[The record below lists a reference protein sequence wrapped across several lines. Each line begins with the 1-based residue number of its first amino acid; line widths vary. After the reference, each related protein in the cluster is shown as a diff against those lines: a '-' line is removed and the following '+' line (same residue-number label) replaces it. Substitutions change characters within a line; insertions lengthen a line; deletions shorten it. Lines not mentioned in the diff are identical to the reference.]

1 MTPADPTPTPQGPPP
16 EPAAP
21 AQEPTPTAPRPSAPE
36 PAAPGQE
43 PAPDAAPAA
52 APGQVAPAPGP
63 EGLPPVEDRPGLS
76 LLVAAGGT
84 GGHVFPGLALARTI
98 VQHDPE
104 ATVRFA
110 GTTRGIETRAVPE
123 AGFALDLLPILPLSR
138 RLSAET
144 LKAPFAAVNGTF
156 AARRLLREHRFD
168 VVCGMGGYVTLPVAL
183 AARMEGVPVVLHEQN
198 AVPGIANRL
207 AARVASRIAVG
218 VDAAAAAF
226 PPDRTTVVG
235 NPVRPELA
243 RLDRAALRDEAVAA
257 FGLDPDRRTL
267 FVFGGSQGARRINQA
282 VVEATAHWP
291 DPAAVQV
298 LHACGRRDEADV
310 RAAWAGAD
318 PDGRGL
324 LVRIVP
330 FVDRMDLAYAAAD
343 LAMTRAGAITVAELT
358 AAGMPAVMVPL
369 PHATADHQAANARA
383 VAAGGGAVVAD
394 DATLDG
400 PAVVATVA
408 PLLADQGRLAA
419 MAEGMRAQAHPA
431 AAEELA
437 ALVVEASGRA
447 TREQFLAE
455 VAAAAAPVDREATGW
470 FESAG
475 TPAGGP
481 AVQRRVD
488 RRTKRMEAYPPV
500 DRKAHPAGQRGSG
513 TPPPAPADTAAGELF
528 TTPDDPRP
536 DTPSRGRAGDA
547 STNGHA
553 RRPSGPP
560 KDHPGGPPD
569 PPDPPED
576 HAGGPPDPAEPPDR
590 PPDDQDAGP

>member
-1 MTPADPTPTPQGPPP
+1 MSPVDPTP
-16 EPAAP
+16 PAP
-21 AQEPTPTAPRPSAPE
+21 GLPEPTP
-36 PAAPGQE
+36 
-43 PAPDAAPAA
+43 
-52 APGQVAPAPGP
+52 
-63 EGLPPVEDRPGLS
+63 DRPGLS

-98 VQHDPE
+98 LQYDPR

-138 RLSAET
+138 RLAAET
-144 LKAPFAAVNGTF
+144 FKAPFAAVNGTF
-156 AARRLLREHRFD
+156 AARRLLRQHHFD
-168 VVCGMGGYVTLPVAL
+168 VVCGMGGYVTLPVAI
-183 AARMEGVPVVLHEQN
+183 AARLEGVPVVLHEQN

-207 AARVASRIAVG
+207 AARVAKRIAVG

-243 RLDRAALRDEAVAA
+243 RLDRAALHDDAVAA

-267 FVFGGSQGARRINQA
+267 FVFGGSQGARRVNQA
-282 VVEATAHWP
+282 VIEATPHWP
-291 DPAAVQV
+291 DPGAVQI

-310 RAAWAGAD
+310 RAAWAEAD

-324 LVRIVP
+324 LVKIVP

-394 DATLDG
+394 DAALDG
-400 PAVVATVA
+400 PAVVAVAA
-408 PLLADQGRLAA
+408 PLLADPDRLAA
-419 MAEGMRAQAHPA
+419 MADAMRAQAHPA

-455 VAAAAAPVDREATGW
+455 VAAAATPVEREGTGW

-481 AVQRRVD
+481 TIQRQVK
-488 RRTKRMEAYPPV
+488 RRTKRMEAYPPI
-500 DRKAHPAGQRGSG
+500 DRRPAEEGSG
-513 TPPPAPADTAAGELF
+513 GPAPGPERVVAELGGATAPPPVGGYFDPEDTSAKDPAP
-528 TTPDDPRP
+528 
-536 DTPSRGRAGDA
+536 GDA
-547 STNGHA
+547 SSNGRA
-553 RRPSGPP
+553 PEPRDGPP
-560 KDHPGGPPD
+560 SDK
-569 PPDPPED
+569 
-576 HAGGPPDPAEPPDR
+576 
-590 PPDDQDAGP
+590 DAGP

>member
-1 MTPADPTPTPQGPPP
+1 MTAADPTP
-16 EPAAP
+16 
-21 AQEPTPTAPRPSAPE
+21 
-36 PAAPGQE
+36 
-43 PAPDAAPAA
+43 
-52 APGQVAPAPGP
+52 APGP
-63 EGLPPVEDRPGLS
+63 GGLPAVEDRPGLS

-110 GTTRGIETRAVPE
+110 GTNRGIETRAVPE

-138 RLSAET
+138 RLAAET

-168 VVCGMGGYVTLPVAL
+168 VVCGMGGYVTLPVAM

-207 AARVASRIAVG
+207 AARVARRIAVG

-243 RLDRAALRDEAVAA
+243 RLDRAALH
-257 FGLDPDRRTL
+257 
-267 FVFGGSQGARRINQA
+267 NQA
-282 VVEATAHWP
+282 VVAATPHWP

-310 RAAWAGAD
+310 RAAWAEAD

-324 LVRIVP
+324 LVKVVP

-343 LAMTRAGAITVAELT
+343 LAMTRAGAITMAELT
-358 AAGMPAVMVPL
+358 ATGTPAVMVPL

-400 PAVVATVA
+400 PALAALVA
-408 PLLADQGRLAA
+408 PLLADPDRLAA
-419 MAEGMRAQAHPA
+419 MAAGMRSLAHPA

-437 ALVVEASGRA
+437 ALVVEATGRA

-455 VAAAAAPVDREATGW
+455 VAAAATPVDREASGW
-470 FESAG
+470 FESAAP
-475 TPAGGP
+475 TAGP
-481 AVQRRVD
+481 TVQRRVD
-488 RRTKRMEAYPPV
+488 RRSKRMEAYPPI
-500 DRKAHPAGQRGSG
+500 DRNARAAVQGQGPGPGPAEVGGPGPGSAG
-513 TPPPAPADTAAGELF
+513 AAG
-528 TTPDDPRP
+528 PGP
-536 DTPSRGRAGDA
+536 GAAGVGGPGPGSPGA
-547 STNGHA
+547 HRNGHDPQAA
-553 RRPSGPP
+553 RKP
-560 KDHPGGPPD
+560 DAAQGGPPT
-569 PPDPPED
+569 
-576 HAGGPPDPAEPPDR
+576 
-590 PPDDQDAGP
+590 DQDAGP

>member
-1 MTPADPTPTPQGPPP
+1 MTAADPTP
-16 EPAAP
+16 
-21 AQEPTPTAPRPSAPE
+21 
-36 PAAPGQE
+36 
-43 PAPDAAPAA
+43 
-52 APGQVAPAPGP
+52 APAPGP
-63 EGLPPVEDRPGLS
+63 GGLPAVEDRPGLS

-98 VQHDPE
+98 VQHDPG

-138 RLSAET
+138 RLAAET

-168 VVCGMGGYVTLPVAL
+168 VVCGMGGYVTLPVAM

-207 AARVASRIAVG
+207 AARVARRIAVG

-243 RLDRAALRDEAVAA
+243 HLDRAALHDEAVAA
-257 FGLDPDRRTL
+257 FGLDPARRTL
-267 FVFGGSQGARRINQA
+267 FVFGGSQGARHINQA
-282 VVEATAHWP
+282 VVAATPHWP

-310 RAAWAGAD
+310 RAAWAEAD

-324 LVRIVP
+324 LVKVVA

-343 LAMTRAGAITVAELT
+343 LAMTRAGAITMAELT
-358 AAGMPAVMVPL
+358 ATGTPAVMVPL

-383 VAAGGGAVVAD
+383 VAAAGGAEVAD

-400 PAVVATVA
+400 PAVATLVA
-408 PLLADQGRLAA
+408 PLLADPDRLTA
-419 MAEGMRAQAHPA
+419 MAAGMRSLAHPA

-437 ALVVEASGRA
+437 ALVVEATGRA

-455 VAAAAAPVDREATGW
+455 VAAAATPVDREATGW
-470 FESAG
+470 FESPGA
-475 TPAGGP
+475 PAGP
-481 AVQRRVD
+481 PPTQRRVD
-488 RRTKRMEAYPPV
+488 RRSKRLEAYPPV
-500 DRKAHPAGQRGSG
+500 DRTAHPAPGTPGEATPAPDTRNGSPPGSG
-513 TPPPAPADTAAGELF
+513 KDAGS
-528 TTPDDPRP
+528 D
-536 DTPSRGRAGDA
+536 AGSGSGKDA
-547 STNGHA
+547 G
-553 RRPSGPP
+553 SGSG
-560 KDHPGGPPD
+560 K
-569 PPDPPED
+569 
-576 HAGGPPDPAEPPDR
+576 
-590 PPDDQDAGP
+590 DAGPGSGKDAGTDAGSGSGPGPGPGPGKDAGR